1 MTTDTPLT
9 RLYGVIFVNVIFQS
23 FRLLVQPWRPF
34 VPALA
39 PGSIGAPRAVTVKGG
54 PLAIA
59 KRLALDGHEHGGS
72 VTLSRQVPLFVEVYN
87 LQTEGSSPSGAVN
100 APQACMRLIRA
111 DQKP

>member
-1 MTTDTPLT
+1 
-9 RLYGVIFVNVIFQS
+9 
-23 FRLLVQPWRPF
+23 LVWANLCQGDLSVVPSSLFSRVRPF

-72 VTLSRQVPLFVEVYN
+72 VTLSRQVLFVELYN
-87 LQTEGSSPSGAVN
+87 FKPRGARHQAPVN
-100 APQACMRLIRA
+100 APQACMRLILA